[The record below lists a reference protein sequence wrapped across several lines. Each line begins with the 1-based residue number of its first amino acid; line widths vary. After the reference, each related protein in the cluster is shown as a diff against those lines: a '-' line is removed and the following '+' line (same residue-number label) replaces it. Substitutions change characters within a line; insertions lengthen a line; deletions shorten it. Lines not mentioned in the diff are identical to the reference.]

1 MDDSHDRISV
11 AYTGT
16 RAPENPPERL
26 RLLHRPLLE
35 VEPIPVNVERLG
47 FLTSSPAGIVLYSRN
62 AIRSLRKSGSYRSL
76 APFDRHTWWTVGQKT
91 ARLLHREFGVR
102 ARFPDDQCFAGLKF
116 ELADAPLPERVV
128 AFSLEGKERDLA
140 PVLDDRGIEFADI
153 PVYRT
158 EPVDYERPSE
168 VAAEADWLVLTS
180 SKGVRA
186 LFDREEPSVVTAA
199 IEGTAV
205 ATIGPKTAETA
216 RELGLEVNHVPDE
229 PDCDALLEYL
239 ASTTAPG
246 V

>member
-1 MDDSHDRISV
+1 MDDSNDRITV

-16 RAPENPPERL
+16 RAPGDPPERL
-26 RLLHRPLLE
+26 RLLHRPLLK
-35 VEPIPVNVERLG
+35 VTPISVNIERLG

-62 AIRSLRKSGSYRSL
+62 AIRSLRQSGSYRTL
-76 APFDRHTWWTVGQKT
+76 TPFDRHTWWTVGKKT
-91 ARLLHREFGVR
+91 AQALHREFGVR

-116 ELADAPLPERVV
+116 ELADAPLPDRIV

-140 PVLDDRGIEFADI
+140 PVLAERGIEFVDI

-158 EPVDYERPSE
+158 DPVDYENPSE
-168 VAAEADWLVLTS
+168 VTADADWLVFTS

-186 LFDREEPSVVTAA
+186 LFEGKEPEAVTAA

-205 ATIGPKTAETA
+205 ATIGPKTAETV
-216 RELGLEVNHVPDE
+216 REFGLAVEHVPDE
-229 PDCDALLEYL
+229 PDPDALLEHL